1 MNKLILLLGGLFLL
15 FPHLSKAQGI
25 TEVPLDTK
33 ESIVFWKGTK
43 MRGMGKH
50 EGVVEIKSGF
60 FNLKEGEFVGGEV
73 TIDMESI
80 RVTDIP
86 EHEPIPR
93 NRLNEHLKS
102 DDFFGVKEYPEA
114 KFKIVKVLDRTD
126 HQMMVEG
133 ELTIRD
139 VTDKIRVPLKLVKQN
154 SESIMITS
162 SFKFD
167 RFNWNVGYTGSWLER
182 TLVDKD
188 IELRIELTQKIES

>member
-1 MNKLILLLGGLFLL
+1 MNKLILILVGLFLL
-15 FPHLSKAQGI
+15 YPHLSKAQGI
-25 TEVPLDTK
+25 TELPLDKK

-60 FNLKEGEFVGGEV
+60 FNLKEGELVGGEV
-73 TIDMESI
+73 IIDMESI
-80 RVTDIP
+80 QVTDIP

-102 DDFFGVKEYPEA
+102 DDFFGVEEYPEA
-114 KFKIVKVLDRTD
+114 KFRIDKVLDRTD

-139 VTDKIRVPLKLVKQN
+139 VTDKIRVPLKVVMQN

-162 SFKFD
+162 AFKFD